1 MSLQLLLFY
10 LERFAKLLNLRWII
24 SCQVLG
30 VSCIWSKLWCI
41 MNLKMYWI
49 KPFTKQILRLQYQQT
64 LCWQTFSIYCFIS
77 CPRRTFFVL
86 FIASHSAWACAFR
99 KRISHLT
106 FQIPNSDQPSFEA
119 THQGTVCLKP
129 LIMKH
134 ISKSLRKPER
144 EKLTQLRCISKE
156 PF

>member
-1 MSLQLLLFY
+1 MSLRQLLFY

-99 KRISHLT
+99 KEFLFDISD
-106 FQIPNSDQPSFEA
+106 P
-119 THQGTVCLKP
+119 
-129 LIMKH
+129 
-134 ISKSLRKPER
+134 
-144 EKLTQLRCISKE
+144 QLRPAILWSHSSRYSLLKTLDNE
-156 PF
+156 THIEITEETWKREINTTQMYI